1 MLQIKN
7 LTLIHKKDL
16 RTLLSD
22 FSLVLNAGEKAVI
35 IGEEG
40 NGKSTLLRWIYA
52 PELIESYGEAAGE
65 RVLGGETFAYLPQEL
80 PEHSKKL
87 SVLEFFSEY
96 EGFYDLSY
104 DELRRKAKNAGL
116 SPDIYYSEQI
126 MGTLSGGE
134 KIKIQLLRLLLAEP
148 TVLLLDEPSNDI
160 DIKTLEWL
168 EKLICSWKGI
178 ALFISHDE
186 VLIEKTANVVIHLE
200 QIYRKRESRS
210 GVFRMS
216 YREYMEQRAQR
227 FIRQEQQAA
236 WERKEKQLRDEKF
249 RRIAQRVEH
258 EQKTISR
265 GDPHGGKLLKKKMHT
280 VKAMERRFEK
290 QDAQMTKM
298 PIIESAIN
306 IRLNPEV
313 HPVPAGKT
321 VLDFSL
327 DCLTVP
333 ETKKM
338 LSENI
343 RLTIKG
349 SQKVCIVGKNGV
361 GKTTLLRLISREL
374 LLRTDIQAGYMP
386 QNYEEKLDLSMTPVD
401 FLNKSATAE
410 EQVKI
415 CNFLGALKY
424 TAEEMSHAIRE
435 LSGGQKAKILLLQMM
450 LNGDNVLILDEPTR
464 NFSPLSGGA
473 IRELLHCFP
482 GAIISVS
489 HDRKYIAEVCEI
501 VYELTPEGLTEINSQ

>member
-7 LTLIHKKDL
+7 VTLVHKKDL

-22 FSLVLNAGEKAVI
+22 FSLVLNSGDKAVI

-40 NGKSTLLRWIYA
+40 NGKSTLLKWIYNPA
-52 PELIESYGEAAGE
+52 LTESYAEAAGE
-65 RVLGGETFAYLPQEL
+65 RVLGGETLAYLPQEL
-80 PEHSKKL
+80 PEHCKKL

-96 EGFYDLSY
+96 EGFYDLTY
-104 DELRRKAKNAGL
+104 DELRRKAKKAGL
-116 SPDIYYSEQI
+116 AQDIYYSEQI

-134 KIKIQLLRLLLAEP
+134 KIKIQLLRLLLADP
-148 TVLLLDEPSNDI
+148 AVLLLDEPSNDI

-178 ALFISHDE
+178 VLFISHDE
-186 VLIEKTANVVIHLE
+186 VLIEKTANVVIHME
-200 QIYRKRESRS
+200 QIYRKRECRS

-216 YREYMEQRAQR
+216 YEEYMQQRSRSFQK
-227 FIRQEQQAA
+227 QEQQAV

-249 RRIAQRVEH
+249 RKIAQRVEH

-265 GDPHGGKLLKKKMHT
+265 GDPHGGRLLKKKMHT

-298 PIIESAIN
+298 PIIESAMN

-313 HPVPAGKT
+313 QPVPAGKT

-327 DCLTVP
+327 DCLVVP
-333 ETKKM
+333 DTKRI
-338 LSENI
+338 LAENI
-343 RLTIKG
+343 HLTIKG
-349 SQKVCIVGKNGV
+349 SQKICIVGANGV

-374 LLRTDIQAGYMP
+374 LNRKDIQAGYMP
-386 QNYEEKLDLSMTPVD
+386 QNYEEKLDMTMTPVD

-410 EQVKI
+410 ERVKI
-415 CNFLGALKY
+415 CNFLGALRY

-435 LSGGQKAKILLLQMM
+435 LSGGQKAKLLLLQMM

-473 IRELLHCFP
+473 IRELLGSFP

-489 HDRKYIAEVCEI
+489 HDRKYIDEVCEEI
-501 VYELTPEGLTEINSQ
+501 YELRPEGLVEFNNR